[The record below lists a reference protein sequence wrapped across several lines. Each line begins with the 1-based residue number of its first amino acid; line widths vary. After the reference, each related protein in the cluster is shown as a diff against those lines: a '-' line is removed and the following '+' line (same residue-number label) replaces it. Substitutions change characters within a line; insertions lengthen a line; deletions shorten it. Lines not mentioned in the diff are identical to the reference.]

1 MKRTIQTVLFS
12 LAVICMALGPAQ
24 TAQAQFG
31 IAGGLNFE
39 SADDLDTGDDVG
51 ATLDNK
57 TGYHVGVVYDFD
69 LGPAS
74 IRPGVFYRRVGTYV
88 FEVGDIQI
96 EDETFDMTAIEVPID
111 ARFRVFSTPAVR
123 PYVLAGPMA
132 TFPRGE
138 DEFDDAMEDVSF
150 SFNVGAGIGFGQREG
165 GGVQILPEIRY
176 EFGATKFIEDDFE
189 IGDTTFEPQN
199 EPRFSAL
206 SLRLHILF

>member
-1 MKRTIQTVLFS
+1 MKRTLQTVLFS
-12 LAVICMALGPAQ
+12 LVVISMAFGPAQ
-24 TAQAQFG
+24 IAHAQFG

-39 SADDLDTGDDVG
+39 SADDLNAGNDVE

-88 FEVGDIQI
+88 FEVGNVQI
-96 EDETFDMTAIEVPID
+96 EDETFDVSAIEVPID

-138 DEFDDAMEDVSF
+138 DDFNEAMEDVTF
-150 SFNVGAGIGFGQREG
+150 SFNVGAGLEFGQQG
-165 GGVQILPEIRY
+165 NGVQILPEIRY
-176 EFGATKFIEDDFE
+176 EFGATKFIKDDFE